1 LLADTV
7 NRLAVERDATPP
19 LTPPASGGGEGGGK
33 GNLYYAAYLTTFK
46 PVAEVKA
53 LDRGIFVS
61 RQYALLSPSP
71 SEGEDRGGGP
81 AISAANVGDLIEV
94 KLTIVAPN
102 DLHYVLVEDP
112 FPAGTEG
119 VDSSLATT
127 SLVAQSPEVGLSKVE
142 EDDRRGFGWNYFSHS
157 ELRDEKA
164 LLFATYLP
172 QGTYEYIYTL
182 RASVPG
188 EYRVIPTHAEQMYF
202 PEVFGR
208 SDGGVFRI
216 SD

>member
-1 LLADTV
+1 V
-7 NRLAVERDATPP
+7 VERDAISPI
-19 LTPPASGGGEGGGK
+19 SGGET

-61 RQYALLSPSP
+61 RQYSLLSLTAL
-71 SEGEDRGGGP
+71 EGEDQGEGRK
-81 AISAANVGDLIEV
+81 AISTAKVGDFIEV
-94 KLTIVAPN
+94 KLTLVAPN

-127 SLVAQSPEVGLSKVE
+127 SLVGQSPDAGLTQVE
-142 EDDRRGFGWNYFSHS
+142 GEAGRGYGWWYFSHS

-164 LLFATYLP
+164 VLFATYLP
-172 QGTYEYIYTL
+172 RGTYEYTYTL

-188 EYRVIPTHAEQMYF
+188 EYRVIPTHVEQMYF

-208 SDGGVFRI
+208 SDGGLFRI
-216 SD
+216 ME